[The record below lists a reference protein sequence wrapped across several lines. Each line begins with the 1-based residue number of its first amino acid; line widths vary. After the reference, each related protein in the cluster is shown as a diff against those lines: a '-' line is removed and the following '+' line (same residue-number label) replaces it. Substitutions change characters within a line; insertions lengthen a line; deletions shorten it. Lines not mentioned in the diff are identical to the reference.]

1 MAEIWDA
8 YDSTFNII
16 DDLSLV
22 RGEAVPDGVFH
33 LVCEIIVKHTDGSFL
48 LMQRDPVKH
57 LGGKWE
63 LTAGGSALKGES
75 PAECAFR
82 ELKEETGIE
91 ADGLTELNRLVHYGH
106 HTLYVDYLCVT
117 GCEKD
122 SVTLQKGETVAYK
135 WVTKEEFLRMETDSL
150 ASYRTT
156 ELFRD
161 QKI

>member
-8 YDSTFNII
+8 YDSSFNII
-16 DDLSLV
+16 EDLSLV
-22 RGEAVPDGVFH
+22 RGEALPDGVFH
-33 LVCEIIVKHTDGSFL
+33 LVCEVVVRHTDGSFL
-48 LMQRDPVKH
+48 LMQRDPVKP

-82 ELKEETGIE
+82 ELREETGIE

-117 GCEKD
+117 GCEKT

-135 WVTKEEFLRMETDSL
+135 WVSAEELLKIETGSL
-150 ASYRTT
+150 ASHRTAG
-156 ELFRD
+156 LFFD
-161 QKI
+161 GKL